1 MMKDLANRVDWE
13 KSELIPVIA
22 QDFETNE
29 VLMLAYMN
37 KEALELT
44 IEKKTAHYFS
54 RSRQKMWQKGE
65 SSGNFQI
72 VKEIL
77 IDCDN
82 DTLVLKIEQ
91 IGGAA
96 CHTGRKSCFFT
107 NLLTNEVDEDINLEA
122 TANYSISDKLYH
134 TIQERKLANDPSSS
148 YVASLI
154 NKGENSILK
163 KVVEEAGEF
172 CFAIKDKDEKEII
185 YEAADLAF
193 HVLVALADKNINPDR
208 IKQEL
213 ARREG
218 VSGIEEKNSREKIDD
233 KTSKGDTN

>member
-1 MMKDLANRVDWE
+1 MDTIVDSVDWE

-22 QDFETNE
+22 QDFKTNE

-37 KEALELT
+37 REALKLT
-44 IEKKTAHYFS
+44 VDKKTAHYFS

-82 DTLVLKIEQ
+82 DTLVLKIDQ
-91 IGGAA
+91 VGGAA

-134 TIQERKLANDPSSS
+134 TIMERKLANDPSSS
-148 YVASLI
+148 YVASLMD
-154 NKGENSILK
+154 KGENAILK
-163 KVVEEAGEF
+163 KVIEEAGEF
-172 CFAIKDKDEKEII
+172 SFAVKDKDEKEII

-193 HVLVALADKNINPDR
+193 HVLVALAYRGINPDR

-213 ARREG
+213 ERREG
-218 VSGIEEKNSREKIDD
+218 VSGIDEKNSRKNDD
-233 KTSKGDTN
+233 AKRAKTETD